1 MSDQFEL
8 NAEVRTDLGK
18 GASRRLR
25 RLDDRVPAIIYGGDK
40 APQPL
45 TLIRKDL
52 EKALENEAFYSHVLT
67 INVGKD
73 KEKAILK
80 DLQRHP
86 AKKRVTH
93 VDFMRINDNMAHQ
106 GSRADSLPQR
116 RHLPR
121 CENPGRH
128 HPAPGNRHRS
138 PVSAGGIFPQYIE
151 VDMLKVEIGQI
162 IHLSDITLPE
172 GVTSVALA
180 LGEDHDL
187 AIASVI
193 APKGWRRWMYA
204 DATEADARRQ
214 KAKARTK
221 PLAAARHSV
230 DCNQADCRTGQPR

>member
-8 NAEVRTDLGK
+8 HAEVREDLGK

-25 RLDDRVPAIIYGGDK
+25 RLADHVPAIIYGGDK
-40 APQPL
+40 DPQPL

-73 KEKAILK
+73 KQKAILK

-86 AKKRVTH
+86 ARESVMHADFLRVNENKAIKVNVPIH
-93 VDFMRINDNMAHQ
+93 FINEEKSYGVKTQ
-106 GSRADSLPQR
+106 
-116 RHLPR
+116 
-121 CENPGRH
+121 
-128 HPAPGNRHRS
+128 
-138 PVSAGGIFPQYIE
+138 GGIVQHQETDIEVQCLPSKIPEYIE

-172 GVTSVALA
+172 GVASVALA

-187 AIASVI
+187 AVASII
-193 APKGWRRWMYA
+193 APKGGS
-204 DATEADARRQ
+204 DAEEEAAAPEADAGEAEDRE
-214 KAKARTK
+214 
-221 PLAAARHSV
+221 
-230 DCNQADCRTGQPR
+230 D

>member
-8 NAEVRTDLGK
+8 NAEVRNDMGK

-25 RLDDRVPAIIYGGDK
+25 RSADQVPAIIYGGNKD
-40 APQPL
+40 PQPL

-73 KEKAILK
+73 KQKAILK

-86 AKKRVTH
+86 ARESVMHADFLRVDEKRAIKVH
-93 VDFMRINDNMAHQ
+93 VPIHFINEEQSHGVKTQ
-106 GSRADSLPQR
+106 
-116 RHLPR
+116 
-121 CENPGRH
+121 
-128 HPAPGNRHRS
+128 
-138 PVSAGGIFPQYIE
+138 GGIVQHQETDIE
-151 VDMLKVEIGQI
+151 VQCLPGDIPEYVEVDILEVEIGQI

-187 AIASVI
+187 AVASII
-193 APKGWRRWMYA
+193 APKGGS
-204 DATEADARRQ
+204 EAEDEEAE
-214 KAKARTK
+214 AEAGE
-221 PLAAARHSV
+221 AEAEEEGDSE
-230 DCNQADCRTGQPR
+230 D